1 MKATVKLNYK
11 RTFTVGLAFM
21 SICAFWQLYDNII
34 PLILKNTF
42 HLSDTW
48 SGVIMAL
55 DNVIALFL
63 LPLLGAVSDRKNTRI
78 GRRMP
83 FIIVGTALASV
94 LMTILPIL
102 DNKYYE
108 TQASWIFPT
117 FMTVLGALLIS
128 MALYRSP
135 AVALMPDV
143 TPKPLRSKGNA
154 IINLM
159 GSVGGIIYLIITAV
173 MFTDKNARNDYRAI
187 FFIIA
192 AIMVISVLI
201 LYLLVNEPQCV
212 KEVQEYEAE
221 HPEDNLEVT
230 EKVEEP
236 DGTEEVRTYLPKEVK
251 RSLYFVLGSIALWF
265 FGYNAVTTAFSRY
278 ATIEW
283 DMSLGQANLCLTVAM
298 AVAILSYIPIG
309 EVASRVGR
317 KKSIIFGVIL
327 LSVCFAICYLLNYI
341 MDGFSPV
348 IIIIFCLI
356 GIAWATINVN
366 SLPMVVEMC
375 KESDIGRYTGYY
387 YTCSMAAQIATPIL
401 SGILLEH
408 VGYWTMF
415 PYGAFFVF
423 LSLLTMLQVKH
434 GDNKPA
440 LPEDKLELLDV
451 DD

>member
-1 MKATVKLNYK
+1 MNEGIKLNYK
-11 RTFTVGLAFM
+11 RTFIVGLAFM

-42 HLSDTW
+42 RLSDTW

-63 LPLLGAVSDRKNTRI
+63 LPLLGAVSDRRNTRI

-94 LMTILPIL
+94 LMIVLPVF

-108 TQASWIFPT
+108 TQAPWIFPA
-117 FMTVLGALLIS
+117 FMTILGALLIS

-173 MFTDKNARNDYRAI
+173 MFTDKNTRNDYRAI

-192 AIMVISVLI
+192 AIMVVSVLV
-201 LYLLVNEPQCV
+201 LYLLVNEPKCV
-212 KEVQEYEAE
+212 KEVQEYEAA

-230 EKVEEP
+230 EKVEEA
-236 DGTEEVRTYLPKEVK
+236 DGSEEIRTYLPKEVR

-317 KKSIIFGVIL
+317 KKCIVFGVIL
-327 LSVCFAICYLLNYI
+327 LSVCFAICFVLNYI

-348 IIIIFCLI
+348 IVAIFCLI

-415 PYGAFFVF
+415 PYGALFVF

-434 GDNKPA
+434 GDNKPKM
-440 LPEDKLELLDV
+440 PKDRLELLGV

>member
-1 MKATVKLNYK
+1 
-11 RTFTVGLAFM
+11 
-21 SICAFWQLYDNII
+21 
-34 PLILKNTF
+34 
-42 HLSDTW
+42 
-48 SGVIMAL
+48 MAL

-63 LPLLGAVSDRKNTRI
+63 LPLLGAFSDRINTRI

-83 FIIVGTALASV
+83 FIITGTALASAFMV
-94 LMTILPIL
+94 FLPFL
-102 DNKYYE
+102 DNRFYATGE
-108 TQASWIFPT
+108 TWMFPV
-117 FMTVLGALLIS
+117 FMALLGCLLIS

-159 GSVGGIIYLIITAV
+159 GSVGGIVYLIITAV

-192 AIMVISVLI
+192 GIMIVSVLV
-201 LYLLVNEPQCV
+201 LFLLVNEPKCV
-212 KEVQEYEAE
+212 LEVQEYEKA

-230 EKVEEP
+230 EKVEDPE
-236 DGTEEVRTYLPKEVK
+236 GGETVRTYLPKDVK
-251 RSLYFVLGSIALWF
+251 RSLYFVLASIALWF

-317 KKSIIFGVIL
+317 KKCIIFGVIL
-327 LSVCFAICYLLNYI
+327 LSVCFAVCFVLNYV

-401 SGILLEH
+401 SGMLLEH
-408 VGYWTMF
+408 AGYWTMF
-415 PYGAFFVF
+415 PYGALFVF
-423 LSLLTMLQVKH
+423 FSLLTMLRVKH

-440 LPEDKLELLDV
+440 LPEDRLELLDV

>member
-1 MKATVKLNYK
+1 METTVKLNYK
-11 RTFTVGLAFM
+11 RTFIVGLAFM

-42 HLSDTW
+42 HLSDTV

-63 LPLLGAVSDRKNTRI
+63 LPLLGAISDKRNTKI

-94 LMTILPIL
+94 LMTVLPLL

-108 TQASWIFPT
+108 TQERWVFPV
-117 FMTVLGALLIS
+117 FMITLGALLIS

-154 IINLM
+154 VINLM
-159 GSVGGIIYLIITAV
+159 GAVGGIIYLIISAM
-173 MFTDKNARNDYRAI
+173 MFTDKSARNDYRAI
-187 FFIIA
+187 FCIIA
-192 AIMVISVLI
+192 AIMVVSVVV
-201 LYLLVNEPQCV
+201 LVLCINEPKCV
-212 KEVQEYEAE
+212 LEVKEYEAA

-230 EKVEEP
+230 EEVKGS
-236 DGTEEVRTYLPKEVK
+236 DGEEEVRTYLPKEVK
-251 RSLYFVLGSIALWF
+251 KSLYFILSSIALWF

-283 DMSLGQANLCLTVAM
+283 DMSLSQANLCLTVAM
-298 AVAILSYIPIG
+298 AIAIVSYIPIG

-317 KKSIIFGVIL
+317 KKCIIFGVLL
-327 LSVCFAICYLLNYI
+327 LSVCFIVCFILNNI
-341 MDGFSPV
+341 LDGFSPV
-348 IIIIFCLI
+348 IIIIFCLV

-387 YTCSMAAQIATPIL
+387 YTCSMAAQIVTPIV
-401 SGILLEH
+401 SGALLEH

-415 PYGAFFVF
+415 PYGAFFIF
-423 LSLLTMLQVKH
+423 LSFITMLNVKH
-434 GDNKPA
+434 GDNKPV
-440 LPEDKLELLDV
+440 LPKDRLELLDV